1 MSLPTMSLLCPYYV
15 PTTLFTVPTYSMSLP
30 TMSLPTMSLLCPYYV
45 PTMSI
50 LCPYYVPT
58 MSLPTLFAYLL
69 PSTFFFIQLKSD
81 NEIFPGQDSNRV
93 YAKLD
98 RVIAL
103 LSKPIGLR
111 RQPTAPWYLIDVQ
124 RWYGPRLC
132 PSPSIFIIKYFIE
145 NRKTYYIISTSI
157 DVTGSWIRRV
167 GHDIHQVFQVN

>member
-1 MSLPTMSLLCPYYV
+1 MFKIREHWDPNVVYGAYLQYVPTYYVPTMSLPS
-15 PTTLFTVPTYSMSLP
+15 LFTVPTYSMSQP
-30 TMSLPTMSLLCPYYV
+30 TVC
-45 PTMSI
+45 
-50 LCPYYVPT
+50 
-58 MSLPTLFAYLL
+58 AYLL